1 MIFGL
6 SYRSTQLATK
16 ISLGQK
22 KGLNGAFT
30 WKMLQDLKKTDKE
43 IGSYATSLLLASDNY
58 IEESIKAIKAGK
70 IIAVPT
76 DTLYGFA
83 CDACSSAAVERIYKV
98 KGRKLTSPLA
108 ICVADV
114 SDIPRF
120 ACVDGLPNSL
130 LDSLLP
136 GPVTVVLK
144 RGDSSILEK
153 TLNPGFDS
161 IGVRVP
167 DSNFIRSIARG
178 SESAL
183 ALTSANLSGQ
193 PSSVSPTDFEHLWH
207 HCEYVFDGG
216 LLKRG
221 RAGSTLV
228 DLTVPGSYKI
238 LRSGSALVETTAVL
252 HSFGLDEAI

>member
-1 MIFGL
+1 MVQP
-6 SYRSTQLATK
+6 RCLA
-16 ISLGQK
+16 SV
-22 KGLNGAFT
+22 
-30 WKMLQDLKKTDKE
+30 
-43 IGSYATSLLLASDNY
+43 LLAFSRHRG
-58 IEESIKAIKAGK
+58 KATRILPAS
-70 IIAVPT
+70 AVVAAELET
-76 DTLYGFA
+76 IYHLDCG
-83 CDACSSAAVERIYKV
+83 CCHSSAAVERIYKV

-120 ACVDGLPNSL
+120 ASVDGLPNSL

-167 DSNFIRSIARG
+167 DCNFIRSIARG

-216 LLKRG
+216 LLKNG